1 MKRLSLILAIVVATA
16 TTAIAASIES
26 LIIQQNDGTMHT
38 FNLYGEEED
47 YNVPITITFENGN
60 LIASQNGQQT
70 TLELSSLSKMFFG
83 ATTSILT
90 ISDGSETADVFDM
103 QGRRVATKMHLK
115 DLQNRLP
122 KGIYLVKNG
131 GKTVKMT
138 IK

>member
-1 MKRLSLILAIVVATA
+1 MAIVVATA

-38 FNLYGEEED
+38 FNLYGEED

-90 ISDGSETADVFDM
+90 ISDGSETADVFDI

-115 DLQNRLP
+115 DLQDRLP
-122 KGIYLVKNG
+122 KGVYIVKNG
-131 GKTVKMT
+131 DKTVKMT

>member
-1 MKRLSLILAIVVATA
+1 MKKLFLTLVVAVATVMTA
-16 TTAIAASIES
+16 NAASIES
-26 LIIQQNDGTMHT
+26 LIIQQNYGTRYT

-47 YNVPITITFENGN
+47 NVPITITFENGN

-83 ATTSILT
+83 AITGIQT
-90 ISDGSETADVFDM
+90 ISDGSETADIFDI

-122 KGIYLVKNG
+122 KGVYLVKNG

>member
-1 MKRLSLILAIVVATA
+1 MKKLFLTLVVAVATVMTA
-16 TTAIAASIES
+16 NASGYEY
-26 LIIQQNDGTMHT
+26 LTIQKSDGTMIS
-38 FNLYGEEED
+38 LASSGL
-47 YNVPITITFENGN
+47 TITFENGN

-83 ATTSILT
+83 AITGIQT
-90 ISDGSETADVFDM
+90 ISDGSETADIFDI

-122 KGIYLVKNG
+122 KGVYLVKNG

>member
-1 MKRLSLILAIVVATA
+1 MKKLFLTLVVAVATVMTA
-16 TTAIAASIES
+16 NAASIES
-26 LIIQQNDGTMHT
+26 LIIQQNDGTRYT

-47 YNVPITITFENGN
+47 NVPITITFENGN

-83 ATTSILT
+83 AITGIQT
-90 ISDGSETADVFDM
+90 ISDGSETADIFDI

-122 KGIYLVKNG
+122 KGVYLVKNG

>member
-1 MKRLSLILAIVVATA
+1 MKKLFLTLVVAVATVMTA
-16 TTAIAASIES
+16 NAASIES
-26 LIIQQNDGTMHT
+26 LIIQQNDGTRYT

-47 YNVPITITFENGN
+47 NVPITITFENGN

-83 ATTSILT
+83 ATTGIQT
-90 ISDGSETADVFDM
+90 ISDGSETADIFDI

-115 DLQNRLP
+115 DLENRLP
-122 KGIYLVKNG
+122 KGVYLVKNG

>member
-1 MKRLSLILAIVVATA
+1 MKKLFLTLVVAVATVMTA
-16 TTAIAASIES
+16 NAASIES
-26 LIIQQNDGTMHT
+26 LIIQQNDGTRYT

-47 YNVPITITFENGN
+47 NVPITITFENGN

-83 ATTSILT
+83 ATTGIQT
-90 ISDGSETADVFDM
+90 ISDGSETADIFDI

-122 KGIYLVKNG
+122 KGVYLVKNG